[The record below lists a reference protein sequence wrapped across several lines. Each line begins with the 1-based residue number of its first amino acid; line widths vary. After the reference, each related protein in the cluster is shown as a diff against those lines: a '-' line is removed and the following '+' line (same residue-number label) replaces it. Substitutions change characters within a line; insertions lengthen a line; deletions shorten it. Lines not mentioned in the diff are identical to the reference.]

1 MAVRLDQ
8 IQSDIYS
15 KTIRLSDIPDAILTP
30 DEIEA
35 LANKEFDYA
44 DKERVTLREAQRK
57 VNEQMLDE
65 NRRRNLIEVNKVFG
79 TNFDTAYKGPKDTLT
94 QGVDLDKFTVGKKIH
109 EAAKAVQ
116 RGSGQAL
123 KLPGVA
129 LKAIGELPYNRQ
141 EIQDKKRS
149 DWALQRIH
157 GAYLD
162 SKMGKTI
169 RQGFD
174 MIRRAGNAYIDK
186 VNSMML
192 QPSAETKAV
201 MEQPFTSAP
210 IFRTALA
217 VGESAPTYGAA
228 LAATLTTGH
237 PWAGLA
243 IIGTTTAG
251 SSYDNLRSMGVDP
264 DLALVGAAIEG
275 SIEVATEKLPMDELM
290 KGGARPLLVRALRL
304 GTMESFQELF
314 AQMGQNYVDAV
325 VKETDPKDYSTLLK
339 AARQEWQTIING
351 WEDAMAAGFIMGGGA
366 SMFSP
371 APETYMSKQDMVDEF
386 GILPQQDQ
394 AFLSKLQEIREKVNV
409 ISEQAQQ
416 EIKEEAKP
424 ETAKSETYTDEL
436 TGRVLP
442 SREIPG
448 RPQRTKPLST
458 NAMLEKFSQKIE
470 SPVDIQIQFENEIQ
484 QNQYDVLLEKA
495 NAGDK
500 RAVRQLS
507 EFIQATSLPTYD
519 ALLERVN
526 IGDMEALAQI
536 EEGNYYGGENAKVKL
551 TIPKQK
557 LESIKYKLEANPEL
571 SEQGGVEPVIIS
583 EPTQNKSAEEP
594 DGKPEQTKPAEPV
607 AEVSLSAENKSQKSK
622 PDKGLLSKLTDDEY
636 SELEKLEKQFRDKI
650 STQLR
655 TGLDPEMFI
664 LATRIGSYY
673 VRAGYRSFTQWASQV
688 KDRVGNISNYTLR
701 TVYANLRNEYPD
713 LDPDTAIDEVMV
725 LGDEIGEGEEEVRS
739 LSKSTLALAVEKEL
753 VRENEELY
761 GSLPTYQKMS
771 MAVQAEKAMRLIE
784 NDLNQAKRIAFYQEA
799 APPDLFPENIFTA
812 LRVYATANGDI
823 DLMMELAFNEKTATV
838 ATTLGKRIKSLDT
851 GEEYADP
858 IRAIREVV
866 EARKEAMAKRGKDVS
881 ALEAKLRELQAQ
893 LESTQRKFE
902 EYVQQAQTKAKR
914 EYGSRNTLVTKVEY
928 ESIVARRKQEAA
940 QLRRGKRLG
949 AAYVPT
955 PQDFSDLAKIGMYHL
970 EALGRDFAKWSFKVT
985 KDLGDWVAPHLQG
998 QYDKLIQEAEEKGN
1012 PIPESKRLTAKKKR
1026 LATGISKTEQKFE
1039 EIDFAKE
1046 PQLDIELDEEGQK
1059 LQSAYDIAKAKLK
1072 AAQETANI
1080 ITEEEVRII
1089 AQLAQEVAKRKQE
1102 MENSPRRAENEPA
1115 TKAEMEYGVSV
1126 FTFLEYINDL
1136 KAKAAKKSVSE
1147 TIQNYLTNPVDFI
1160 TDLAGTMKAAKAS
1173 LDNSFHGRQGL
1184 ITLLKGLTGDIAS
1197 GKIWWDTFWKSW
1209 DMMKRAMQ
1217 GKKVM
1222 APLFAEMVS
1231 DPEYEL
1237 LKKSK
1242 VALFSIE
1249 EEIPV
1254 DIPSR
1259 LPLVGVLFRMGENA
1273 FVGSSHYMRYKLA
1286 KNYFRVWR
1294 KSGVELTT
1302 RELESIG
1309 RLANSQTGRGD
1320 SLSKSQKPGLL
1331 NNLFWSPRNLRAY
1344 VDILTIH
1351 AFDREFSAMA
1361 RKQAAI
1367 NLLRYISGAAFI
1379 LALADWIDDDS
1390 VTWEPTSSDF
1400 GKIKVGDSRFSVGG
1414 GAAVLVVLASR
1425 LVKRSYVSS
1434 TTGEEKS
1441 LDSGKYGALE
1451 GRDLVFNFLENKLSP
1466 AASMA
1471 LAVINNKSWEG
1482 DKLTVPQMAND
1493 ALTPMIIQNAIETGN
1508 VEDSANILAVL
1519 IAEALGVGVQTY
1531 SPKESKGKKK
1541 QESFKAW

>member
-201 MEQPFTSAP
+201 MEQPFISAP

-416 EIKEEAKP
+416 EIKEAAKP
-424 ETAKSETYTDEL
+424 ETAKGETYTDEL

>member
-1 MAVRLDQ
+1 
-8 IQSDIYS
+8 
-15 KTIRLSDIPDAILTP
+15 
-30 DEIEA
+30 
-35 LANKEFDYA
+35 
-44 DKERVTLREAQRK
+44 
-57 VNEQMLDE
+57 
-65 NRRRNLIEVNKVFG
+65 
-79 TNFDTAYKGPKDTLT
+79 
-94 QGVDLDKFTVGKKIH
+94 
-109 EAAKAVQ
+109 
-116 RGSGQAL
+116 
-123 KLPGVA
+123 
-129 LKAIGELPYNRQ
+129 
-141 EIQDKKRS
+141 
-149 DWALQRIH
+149 
-157 GAYLD
+157 
-162 SKMGKTI
+162 
-169 RQGFD
+169 
-174 MIRRAGNAYIDK
+174 
-186 VNSMML
+186 
-192 QPSAETKAV
+192 
-201 MEQPFTSAP
+201 
-210 IFRTALA
+210 
-217 VGESAPTYGAA
+217 
-228 LAATLTTGH
+228 
-237 PWAGLA
+237 
-243 IIGTTTAG
+243 
-251 SSYDNLRSMGVDP
+251 
-264 DLALVGAAIEG
+264 
-275 SIEVATEKLPMDELM
+275 
-290 KGGARPLLVRALRL
+290 
-304 GTMESFQELF
+304 
-314 AQMGQNYVDAV
+314 
-325 VKETDPKDYSTLLK
+325 
-339 AARQEWQTIING
+339 
-351 WEDAMAAGFIMGGGA
+351 
-366 SMFSP
+366 
-371 APETYMSKQDMVDEF
+371 
-386 GILPQQDQ
+386 
-394 AFLSKLQEIREKVNV
+394 
-409 ISEQAQQ
+409 
-416 EIKEEAKP
+416 
-424 ETAKSETYTDEL
+424 
-436 TGRVLP
+436 
-442 SREIPG
+442 
-448 RPQRTKPLST
+448 
-458 NAMLEKFSQKIE
+458 
-470 SPVDIQIQFENEIQ
+470 
-484 QNQYDVLLEKA
+484 
-495 NAGDK
+495 
-500 RAVRQLS
+500 
-507 EFIQATSLPTYD
+507 
-519 ALLERVN
+519 
-526 IGDMEALAQI
+526 
-536 EEGNYYGGENAKVKL
+536 
-551 TIPKQK
+551 
-557 LESIKYKLEANPEL
+557 
-571 SEQGGVEPVIIS
+571 
-583 EPTQNKSAEEP
+583 
-594 DGKPEQTKPAEPV
+594 
-607 AEVSLSAENKSQKSK
+607 
-622 PDKGLLSKLTDDEY
+622 
-636 SELEKLEKQFRDKI
+636 
-650 STQLR
+650 
-655 TGLDPEMFI
+655 
-664 LATRIGSYY
+664 
-673 VRAGYRSFTQWASQV
+673 
-688 KDRVGNISNYTLR
+688 
-701 TVYANLRNEYPD
+701 
-713 LDPDTAIDEVMV
+713 
-725 LGDEIGEGEEEVRS
+725 
-739 LSKSTLALAVEKEL
+739 
-753 VRENEELY
+753 
-761 GSLPTYQKMS
+761 
-771 MAVQAEKAMRLIE
+771 
-784 NDLNQAKRIAFYQEA
+784 
-799 APPDLFPENIFTA
+799 
-812 LRVYATANGDI
+812 
-823 DLMMELAFNEKTATV
+823 
-838 ATTLGKRIKSLDT
+838 
-851 GEEYADP
+851 
-858 IRAIREVV
+858 
-866 EARKEAMAKRGKDVS
+866 
-881 ALEAKLRELQAQ
+881 
-893 LESTQRKFE
+893 
-902 EYVQQAQTKAKR
+902 
-914 EYGSRNTLVTKVEY
+914 
-928 ESIVARRKQEAA
+928 VARRKQEAA

-1115 TKAEMEYGVSV
+1115 TKTEMEYGVSV

-1209 DMMKRAMQ
+1209 DMMKQAMQ

-1400 GKIKVGDSRFSVGG
+1400 GKIKVGNSRFSVGG

-1531 SPKESKGKKK
+1531 SPKEPKGKKK
-1541 QESFKAW
+1541 PASIW